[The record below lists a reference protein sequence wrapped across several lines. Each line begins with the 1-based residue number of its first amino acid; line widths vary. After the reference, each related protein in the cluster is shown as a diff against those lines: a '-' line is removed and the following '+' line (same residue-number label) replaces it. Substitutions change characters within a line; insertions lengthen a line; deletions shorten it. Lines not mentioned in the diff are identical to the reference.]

1 MREKLSL
8 ELERGWKVYA
18 RGQQGKSGC
27 KTNRKC
33 LIQRVC
39 PSEVGLDHSSQAQ
52 GDGDGWNLS
61 EGSHLPP

>member
-39 PSEVGLDHSSQAQ
+39 PSEVGLDHSSQA
-52 GDGDGWNLS
+52 
-61 EGSHLPP
+61 